1 MRRQWQI
8 LLAVGIV
15 AGLLLSAVPGC
26 APAPAEEGAPPTE
39 EATYHW
45 RWADINPE
53 DAPSVEAARR
63 VIQEIDEKSNG
74 RIVIDLYPGG
84 ALGDWIENCG
94 EVRRGTIEMT
104 CVCLPTDY
112 DPRINVVYV
121 PLMTT
126 DWAQAKAAYG
136 SPDGWLFGLL
146 SDLMEGTGIKLLS
159 SFPDGFGCCSFSEKL
174 PPSPMDPDVDKKMKM
189 RVWPSKAAELWSSRM
204 GYTPTPIA
212 WAELFTAMQTGVVDT
227 EVGGTPYLNWAHL
240 RDVTKYLIYYADHME
255 AWFYMINKELWYGL
269 SPADQKIVADACA
282 HESAGRFE
290 AAEAQDLDYL
300 QQFRDLDACEQVL
313 IPTAEEYAKMKE
325 AIRSDVWPQLY
336 GVIGSDIMEFVI
348 ANA

>member
-1 MRRQWQI
+1 MSKKWQI
-8 LLAVGIV
+8 LISVVTATIFLIS
-15 AGLLLSAVPGC
+15 LVPGC
-26 APAPAEEGAPPTE
+26 APSTPGGEEPSGGKS
-39 EATYHW
+39 TYHW

-53 DAPSVEAARR
+53 DAPSVQADKR
-63 VIQEIDEKSNG
+63 VIQEIKDKSDG
-74 RIVIDLYPGG
+74 RIVIDLYTGG
-84 ALGDWIENCG
+84 ALGDWIDNCG

-112 DPRINVVYV
+112 DPRINVVYC
-121 PLMTT
+121 PLLTT
-126 DWAQAKAAYG
+126 SWEEAKAAYN

-146 SDLMEGTGIKLLS
+146 NELMQGTGITLLG
-159 SFPDGFGCCSFSEKL
+159 SFPDGFGCCSFAKQL

-189 RVWPSKAAELWSSRM
+189 RVWPSKAAEMWSERM

-255 AWFYMINKELWYGL
+255 AWFYMINKELYDGL
-269 SPADQKIVADACA
+269 SSEDQKIIADACA
-282 HESAGRFE
+282 HEAAGRFE
-290 AAEAQDLDYL
+290 AAEAQDLEYL
-300 QQFRDLDACEQVL
+300 QKFRDLDACEQVI

-325 AIRSDVWPQLY
+325 AIRADVWPQLY
-336 GVIGSDIMEFVI
+336 DVIGSDIMDYVI